1 MGRYKIVHGG
11 WCNPRRENNAGFF
24 FWTNGHEIVPISM
37 IENNTGCRADC
48 KLYMALYIGLAMRS
62 MDTVM
67 DVEPAV

>member
-1 MGRYKIVHGG
+1 MEDGVTHVEKTTLDFI
-11 WCNPRRENNAGFF
+11 F
-24 FWTNGHEIVPISM
+24 FWTNRHEIVPISM

>member
-1 MGRYKIVHGG
+1 MEDGVTHVEKTTLD
-11 WCNPRRENNAGFF
+11 FF